1 MGYSS
6 FRYYAPTLQV
16 DPLKELCEEIPKWQ
30 AKLGQL
36 EQDMDNRQLELAAAW
51 CREKNSPNHRSGTA
65 DGADIRSPARSLR
78 SLRNKGSC
86 ESLKPKD
93 DPGACITD
101 PIDSEPSPTT
111 VIPVQEV
118 HDKKDN
124 AIASPPMMVRSS
136 TSPGPIRSA
145 SMRKAGAAALAAM
158 NENGPLASMARKRKT
173 ESLASGLSDVEPK
186 KMTRRQIKIFYD
198 GWIQST
204 FEQLQKDIAIPR
216 NSLRKANAAG
226 KKSKLTSFASSASA
240 MPTGADDML
249 APDDDFDLLPEPAK
263 KIGVLPDTLDADVDD
278 ASPSP
283 AAQIIS
289 QYAMGR
295 RNLGLAARLG
305 TAGAAPAATRRS
317 ANPNFVNGKRVMS
330 RGNAMYRSALED
342 DGSEIYDELDGGLEW
357 AAAMCAHAA
366 HQFLRDGT
374 CRPEVHAMK
383 KRLQELMDRAAE
395 HKELPEYKALMAK
408 SGAST
413 PIRKKASMDPDAMM
427 ADIGDLEAEAS
438 PPASPVLAA
447 ATKIDMNPDLMMTP
461 MGDLEVDSDD
471 SLGDLTPDSELK
483 AQRPVLLGQTKG
495 MVPSSLALFDGPKA
509 DFPQADTG
517 SARREQAYAVRG
529 GAGTV
534 GGGSGVGHT
543 GEGGVEGA
551 DAAAG
556 QEACRPAAEQRART
570 LKGIQIRKEKDGLN
584 GLAMKYAVNV
594 NEKAESGRDS
604 DDDKQ
609 TSKVE
614 VMGLSGDDVEMGDQG
629 EGIEEEEQLRSQY
642 ASVIARNKGYRCQ

>member
-6 FRYYAPTLQV
+6 FRYNNPTLQV

-30 AKLGQL
+30 AKLEQL
-36 EQDMDNRQLELAAAW
+36 EQDMDHRQLELAAAW
-51 CREKNSPNHRSGTA
+51 LRERNLPNHRSGAA
-65 DGADIRSPARSLR
+65 DGTDTRSPPRSLR

-118 HDKKDN
+118 LEKKDN
-124 AIASPPMMVRSS
+124 AMASPLKMVRSS

-158 NENGPLASMARKRKT
+158 NENGPLATMARKRKT

-186 KMTRRQIKIFYD
+186 KLTRRQIKIFYD
-198 GWIQST
+198 GWIQT
-204 FEQLQKDIAIPR
+204 IFEQLQKDIAIPR

-226 KKSKLTSFASSASA
+226 KKLKLTSFASSASA
-240 MPTGADDML
+240 MPTGAEDML
-249 APDDDFDLLPEPAK
+249 APDDDLDLLPEPAK
-263 KIGVLPDTLDADVDD
+263 KIGVLPDTLDAGVDD

-283 AAQIIS
+283 ATQIIS

-295 RNLGLAARLG
+295 RNFGLAARLG
-305 TAGAAPAATRRS
+305 TAGAAPAATRPW

-330 RGNAMYRSALED
+330 PRAKAMYRSALED

-357 AAAMCAHAA
+357 SAAMCAHAA

-374 CRPEVHAMK
+374 CRPEIVVMK

-413 PIRKKASMDPDAMM
+413 PIRTKISMNPDAMM
-427 ADIGDLEAEAS
+427 ADIGDLEADAS

-447 ATKIDMNPDLMMTP
+447 ATKIDMNTDLMMTP
-461 MGDLEVDSDD
+461 MGDLEADSDD
-471 SLGDLTPDSELK
+471 SLGDLTPDFELK
-483 AQRPVLLGQTKG
+483 TQRPVLLSPTK
-495 MVPSSLALFDGPKA
+495 
-509 DFPQADTG
+509 ADTG
-517 SARREQAYAVRG
+517 SARPEQACDERG
-529 GAGTV
+529 GAVTMGS
-534 GGGSGVGHT
+534 GSGVEPA

-551 DAAAG
+551 GAAAG
-556 QEACRPAAEQRART
+556 QEACRPATEQRART
-570 LKGIQIRKEKDGLN
+570 LKGIQIRKEKDGLK

-594 NEKAESGRDS
+594 NERAGSRRVN

-609 TSKVE
+609 PSKVE
-614 VMGLSGDDVEMGDQG
+614 VMRLSGEDVEMSDQG
-629 EGIEEEEQLRSQY
+629 EGIEEEQLRSQY
-642 ASVIARNKGYRCQ
+642 ASVIARNKGYRRQ